1 MKTLKT
7 FFLMG
12 IMTFILM
19 IIGNAVGGR
28 QGMLM
33 ALIMAGMMN
42 FISYWFSDKIVLSMY
57 GAQPVAENTHLYQLV
72 SRLAN
77 EADIPMPKVYI
88 IYFYILYYNTFP

>member
-42 FISYWFSDKIVLSMY
+42 FISYWFSDKIVLSM
-57 GAQPVAENTHLYQLV
+57 
-72 SRLAN
+72 
-77 EADIPMPKVYI
+77 
-88 IYFYILYYNTFP
+88 

>member
-57 GAQPVAENTHLYQLV
+57 GAHRSIFQTNKRFL
-72 SRLAN
+72 S
-77 EADIPMPKVYI
+77 
-88 IYFYILYYNTFP
+88 